1 MERATSP
8 DNIPSSD
15 ETIPQGER
23 GSRDI
28 GDQKERWLAIQAR
41 FVDEPRESVEKADSL
56 LAEVIEDVT
65 RRVAAQ
71 RRELES
77 KWNGDEEVSTEDLR
91 RVLQEYR
98 SFFEKLLVS

>member
-1 MERATSP
+1 MERASIP
-8 DNIPSSD
+8 DNLPPSD
-15 ETIPQGER
+15 ETMPAER
-23 GSRDI
+23 KRRDT

-41 FVDEPRESVEKADSL
+41 FVDEPRESVQKADSL
-56 LAEVIEDVT
+56 VAEVIDDLT
-65 RRVAAQ
+65 RRFAVQ